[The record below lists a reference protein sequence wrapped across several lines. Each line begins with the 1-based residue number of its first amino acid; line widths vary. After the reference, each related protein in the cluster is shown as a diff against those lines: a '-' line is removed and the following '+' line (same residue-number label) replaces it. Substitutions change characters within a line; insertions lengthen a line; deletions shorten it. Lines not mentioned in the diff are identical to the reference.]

1 MWKLIGSGTY
11 TTGEQGAEALY
22 AFDVQD
28 FGLQVDTV
36 LFALEV
42 EAASSGTVQ
51 VRLHEDHGASPDFEG
66 YVTSGVDP
74 IAATPVGEP
83 VVQTLLPISAG
94 VDAAALAE
102 QLGQAVSKPAI
113 GGQQPDGGFGLFQ
126 RGPPWRVGQEVQPDR
141 LALVGGIGPAPPHP
155 VDGLVL
161 GGHGCHGKDVLE
173 VQ

>member
-83 VVQTLLPISAG
+83 VVQTLLGSTTLSVPYFRTSLGVSAG
-94 VDAAALAE
+94 PGEDGSVTVRLYA
-102 QLGQAVSKPAI
+102 
-113 GGQQPDGGFGLFQ
+113 GG
-126 RGPPWRVGQEVQPDR
+126 RTR
-141 LALVGGIGPAPPHP
+141 
-155 VDGLVL
+155 
-161 GGHGCHGKDVLE
+161 
-173 VQ
+173 